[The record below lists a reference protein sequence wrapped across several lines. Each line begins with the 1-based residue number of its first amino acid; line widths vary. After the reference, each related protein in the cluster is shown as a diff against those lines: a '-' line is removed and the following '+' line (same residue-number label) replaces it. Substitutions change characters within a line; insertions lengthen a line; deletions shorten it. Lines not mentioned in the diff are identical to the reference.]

1 MLRENIGKKIML
13 RSLGA
18 AVVRNNMPEFLV
30 KIDEP
35 SRAEIERCLK
45 DYGNHYPAKGRLSP
59 ASLAARIR
67 AFLCELWPQLIDDPA
82 LMQIM
87 GAQNGFADF
96 GKNAEIGL
104 LLCSN
109 ERIAEWNFRF
119 RGQNRATDILS
130 FPAESLGEGCGAG
143 GDLLL
148 SLPAWLDNCREFGC
162 APETE
167 LQRLLLHGLLHL
179 FGLEHD
185 AADSPSQAQSPMLQ
199 YQEAF
204 LGFQRRT
211 ILPR

>member
-1 MLRENIGKKIML
+1 
-13 RSLGA
+13 
-18 AVVRNNMPEFLV
+18 MPEFLV
-30 KIDEP
+30 QIDEP
-35 SRAEIERCLK
+35 SRTELERCLK
-45 DYGNHYPAKGRLSP
+45 DYGKNYQAKGRLSL
-59 ASLAARIR
+59 ASLAAHIH
-67 AFLCELWPQLIDDPA
+67 AFLCELWPQLIHDPA
-82 LMQIM
+82 LIQLM
-87 GAQNGFADF
+87 GAQNNFAGFWE
-96 GKNAEIGL
+96 NAEVGL

-109 ERIAEWNFRF
+109 QRIAEWNFRF

-130 FPAESLGEGCGAG
+130 FPAESQTVAEAPKPTTEG

-148 SLPAWLDNCREFGC
+148 SLPAWLENCREFGC

-204 LGFQRRT
+204 LGFQRST

>member
-1 MLRENIGKKIML
+1 MTNQ
-13 RSLGA
+13 SD
-18 AVVRNNMPEFLV
+18 MPEFLL

-35 SRAEIERCLK
+35 SRTELERCLK
-45 DYGNHYPAKGRLSP
+45 DYGKNYQAKGRLSLALL
-59 ASLAARIR
+59 ASRMHT
-67 AFLCELWPQLIDDPA
+67 FLCGLWPQLIHDPA
-82 LMQIM
+82 LIQLM
-87 GAQNGFADF
+87 GEQNNFAGFW
-96 GKNAEIGL
+96 KNAEIGL

-109 ERIAEWNFRF
+109 QRIAEWNFRF

-130 FPAESLGEGCGAG
+130 FPAESPGEGRGAG